1 MFFGQFREASDRK
14 ELRRLAASGA
24 GVSLVLYTGVFLMI
38 GLPTLWLWSICHLA
52 AGVRRKTLDPSI
64 AILIGFMLLNI
75 TYVTAVANF
84 LSSFENNRYRFP
96 LDAFYVVLL
105 GIALTKVP
113 AQLVSAWLRRR
124 CRSNPADRSRSTA
137 RDSASLEL

>member
-1 MFFGQFREASDRK
+1 VFFGQFQEASDRK

-24 GVSLVLYTGVFLMI
+24 RGSLVLYTGVFLMI
-38 GLPTLWLWSICHLA
+38 GLPTLWLWSMYYLA
-52 AGVRRKTLDPSI
+52 AGVRRKTLDTSI

-113 AQLVSAWLRRR
+113 PQLVLVWLRQR